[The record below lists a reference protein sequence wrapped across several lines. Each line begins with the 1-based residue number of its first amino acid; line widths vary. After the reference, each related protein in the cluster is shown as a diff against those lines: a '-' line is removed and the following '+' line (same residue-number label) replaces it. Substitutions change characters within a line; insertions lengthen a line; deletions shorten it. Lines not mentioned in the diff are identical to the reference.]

1 MKLHL
6 KTPIFLLMLMSF
18 SFLITGC
25 ALNDQ
30 YLVLDPKI
38 YATES
43 DIGAGKTIEL
53 GVRDKRSNSK
63 LGEIKDVRKDTF
75 SVEVKQGF
83 TTNIKNKVADA
94 LERKGFKIDESD
106 IKMVVDVET
115 LGLSSI
121 KYPLTFKTDLEA
133 IISVNVEN
141 GDENYGNRLRIVTT
155 KETPGPPYAADSTE
169 LVNEAVSTLLTD
181 MLGSEKLLKVLTK

>member
-1 MKLHL
+1 MKLHY
-6 KTPIFLLMLMSF
+6 KTPIFLSILMSF

-43 DIGAGKTIEL
+43 DIGTGKNIEL
-53 GVRDKRSNSK
+53 GVRDKRPNSK

-75 SVEVKQGF
+75 SVEIKQGF
-83 TTNIKNKVADA
+83 TANIKNKVGNA
-94 LERKGFKIDESD
+94 LERKGFKIDKSD

-133 IISVNVEN
+133 IISVTVEN
-141 GDENYGNRLRIVTT
+141 GDESYGNRLRIVTT
-155 KETPGPPYAADSTE
+155 KETPGPPYAADSAE

-181 MLGSEKLLKVLTK
+181 MLGSEKLLKVLAK

>member
-1 MKLHL
+1 MKLNQ
-6 KTPIFLLMLMSF
+6 KTPIFLIMLVSF

-43 DIGAGKTIEL
+43 DIGGGKTIEL

-83 TTNIKNKVADA
+83 TTNIKNQVGDA

-133 IISVNVEN
+133 IISVTVEN

-181 MLGSEKLLKVLTK
+181 MLGSEKLLKVLAK

>member
-1 MKLHL
+1 MKLNQ
-6 KTPIFLLMLMSF
+6 KTPIFLIMLVSF

-43 DIGAGKTIEL
+43 DIGGGKTIEL

-83 TTNIKNKVADA
+83 TTNIKNQIGDA

-133 IISVNVEN
+133 IISVTVEN

-181 MLGSEKLLKVLTK
+181 MLGSEKLLKVLAK

>member
-1 MKLHL
+1 MKLNQ
-6 KTPIFLLMLMSF
+6 KTPIFLIMLVSF

-43 DIGAGKTIEL
+43 DIGGGKTIEL

-83 TTNIKNKVADA
+83 TTNIKNQIGDA

-133 IISVNVEN
+133 IISVTVEN

-155 KETPGPPYAADSTE
+155 KETPGPPYAADS
-169 LVNEAVSTLLTD
+169 LS
-181 MLGSEKLLKVLTK
+181 MSS

>member
-1 MKLHL
+1 MKLHY
-6 KTPIFLLMLMSF
+6 KTPIFLSMLMSF
-18 SFLITGC
+18 SFLINGC

-43 DIGAGKTIEL
+43 DIGTGTNIEL

-63 LGEIKDVRKDTF
+63 LGEIKDVREDTF
-75 SVEVKQGF
+75 SVEIKQGF
-83 TTNIKNKVADA
+83 TTNIKNKVGDA
-94 LERKGFKIDESD
+94 LERKGFKINKSD

-133 IISVNVEN
+133 IISVTVEN
-141 GDENYGNRLRIVTT
+141 GNESYGNRLRIVTT

-181 MLGSEKLLKVLTK
+181 MLGSEKLLKVLAK